1 MTART
6 TDTKKRLV
14 LLDAHAIIHRAY
26 HGMPDFTSST
36 GVPTGA
42 LYGLCT
48 MLMRIVSDLKPDYVV
63 ACYDLPQK
71 TFRHES
77 YEAYK
82 GTRGKTDDALIAQL
96 QSSRDVFAAF
106 HVPIYDAPGF
116 EADDCLGTIVEQLKG
131 KKDIEVIIASG
142 DMDTLQL
149 VSGKQV
155 QVFTLKKGFNDTIM
169 YDESKVIERFG
180 FKPELLPDYKGLRGD
195 TSDNIIGIAGIGEK
209 TGMILVQ
216 TFGTIEKMYK
226 VLAKDEAPFKEAG
239 ITPRIIELLKNGEDE
254 ALFSKTLATIRRDV
268 PISFKLP
275 EHMFREGIDLEKI
288 EVLFRELE
296 FRTLINRVKSN
307 FTDATDAVADV
318 QETKEFVEYDA
329 EKVKQ
334 LSIALWLLNSELTN
348 PTIDDILNFKKS
360 KTFEEAEVNI
370 NQAIKDEELSYVY
383 EHIELPLMRVIKQME
398 DNGIL
403 IDMPFF
409 KKLGEEYHAQVKK
422 LETAIWKH
430 AGREFN
436 INSSKQLGEILFDEL
451 NLAPA
456 SGKKLKKTTG
466 GARSTR
472 ESELEKLR
480 EVHPIVDL
488 ILNYRE
494 LTKLLSTYIDTLP
507 LLVKEDG
514 RIHARFDQAGTTTGR
529 FSSRDPNLQ
538 NIPVKTDVGKQIRY
552 GFVAAPRHVL
562 MSLDYSQIE
571 LRIAALLAGDE
582 YLAQVFRDEKDVH
595 SAVASRVFGVP
606 ENEVTHEMRRRAKV
620 INFGILYGMGVTA
633 LQQNLGTTRAEA
645 QEFYNNYFIQFP
657 KIQAYLDSVIATAQK
672 TKYTETLFGR
682 KRYFP
687 GLTSKIPFIR
697 AMAERMAINA
707 PIQGTATADV
717 VKLGMISAEK
727 ALREAKL
734 ENKARLVLQVHDEL
748 VYEVDEDVKDQ
759 VEKIVI
765 QAMEHAIPDEFLKG
779 REYVPLRVSVG
790 TGLSWG
796 ELK

>member
-1 MTART
+1 MIART

-26 HGMPDFTSST
+26 HGMPDFTSSA

-82 GTRGKTDDALIAQL
+82 GTRGKTDDALITQL

-116 EADDCLGTIVEQLKG
+116 EADDCLGTIVEQLKDR
-131 KKDIEVIIASG
+131 KDIEVIIASG

-180 FKPELLPDYKGLRGD
+180 FKPALLPDYKGLRGD

-216 TFGTIEKMYK
+216 TFGTIEKIYK

-268 PISFKLP
+268 PIAFKLP
-275 EHMFREGIDLEKI
+275 EHTFREGIDIEKI
-288 EVLFRELE
+288 EILFRELE

-318 QETKEFVEYDA
+318 QEAKEVVEYDA

-360 KTFEEAEVNI
+360 KTFEEAEANI
-370 NQAIKDEELSYVY
+370 HQAIKDEGLSYVY
-383 EHIELPLMRVIKQME
+383 EQIELPLMRVIKQME

-403 IDMPFF
+403 VDMPFF
-409 KKLGEEYHAQVKK
+409 KKLGKEYHAKVKK
-422 LETAIWKH
+422 LEAAVWKH

-456 SGKKLKKTTG
+456 GGKKLKKTTG

-514 RIHARFDQAGTTTGR
+514 RIHAKFDQAGTTTGR

-538 NIPVKTDVGKQIRY
+538 NIPVKTDLGKQIRY
-552 GFVAAPRHVL
+552 GFIAAPGHVL

-582 YLAQVFRDEKDVH
+582 YFAQVFRDEKDVH

-606 ENEVTHEMRRRAKV
+606 ESEVTSEMRRRAKV

-748 VYEVDEDVKDQ
+748 VYEVDESVKDQ

-790 TGLSWG
+790 VGHSWG

>member
-1 MTART
+1 MAPRT
-6 TDTKKRLV
+6 TDIKKRLV

-36 GVPTGA
+36 GEPTGA

-48 MLMRIVSDLKPDYVV
+48 MLIRIVSDLKPDYVV

-82 GTRGKTDDALIAQL
+82 GTRGKTDDALITQL

-106 HVPIYDAPGF
+106 DIPIYDAPGF
-116 EADDCLGTIVEQLKG
+116 EADDCLGTIVEQLKDR
-131 KKDIEVIIASG
+131 KDIEVVIASG

-155 QVFTLKKGFNDTIM
+155 QVFTLKKGFNDTIL
-169 YDESKVIERFG
+169 YDETKVIERFG
-180 FKPELLPDYKGLRGD
+180 FKPALLPDYKGLRGD

-209 TGMILVQ
+209 TGMTLVQ

-226 VLAKDEAPFKEAG
+226 VLSKDETPFKEVG

-268 PISFKLP
+268 PISFALP
-275 EHMFREGIDLEKI
+275 LHTFKEGIDLQKI
-288 EVLFRELE
+288 ETLFRELE
-296 FRTLINRVKSN
+296 FRTLINRVKSS
-307 FTDATDAVADV
+307 FTDTASEVV
-318 QETKEFVEYDA
+318 ETEENTNGEVYNPDT
-329 EKVKQ
+329 VKQ

-348 PTIDDILNFKKS
+348 PTIDDILHFKKS
-360 KTFEEAEVNI
+360 KTFAEAEANI
-370 NQAIKDEELSYVY
+370 LQAIKDEGLSYVY
-383 EHIELPLMRVIKQME
+383 EQIELPLMPVIAQME
-398 DNGIL
+398 NNGIL
-403 IDMPFF
+403 VDAPFF
-409 KKLGEEYHAQVKK
+409 KKLAKEYHTQVKK
-422 LETAIWKH
+422 IEAQIWAH
-430 AGREFN
+430 AGKEFN
-436 INSSKQLGEILFDEL
+436 INSSKQLGDILFDEL
-451 NLAPA
+451 NLTPV

-488 ILNYRE
+488 ILQYRE

-507 LLVKEDG
+507 LLIKEDG
-514 RIHARFDQAGTTTGR
+514 RIHATFNQAGTTTGR
-529 FSSRDPNLQ
+529 FSSQDPNLQ
-538 NIPVKTDVGKQIRY
+538 NIPIKSDLGKQIRY
-552 GFVAAPRHVL
+552 GFIAAPGHVL

-571 LRIAALLAGDE
+571 LRIAALLSGDE

-606 ENEVTHEMRRRAKV
+606 EDQVTHEMRRRAKV

-687 GLTSKIPFIR
+687 GLTSKIPFVR

-717 VKLGMISAEK
+717 VKLGMIRAEQ

-734 ENKARLVLQVHDEL
+734 ADRAKLVLQVHDEL
-748 VYEVDEDVKDQ
+748 VYEVDEHVVEQ

-765 QAMEHAIPDEFLKG
+765 EAMEHAIPEAFLKG

-790 TGLSWG
+790 VGKSWG